1 MSKSIE
7 LSPGALTLAQL
18 RQIWQEPTVLTLPPE
33 AIGAMDASSAIV
45 AKIIREGNP
54 AYGINTGFGKLAQQR
69 IPDHD
74 LEQLQKNLILSHS
87 VGVGEPVSDAVARLI
102 MAMKIAS
109 LARGF
114 FGHTFACGHD
124 LVGYSEC
131 RRGAFHSVQ
140 GFGGRIG

>member
-54 AYGINTGFGKLAQQR
+54 AYGINTGFGTLAEVR
-69 IPDHD
+69 IDKSYAGKTP
-74 LEQLQKNLILSHS
+74 
-87 VGVGEPVSDAVARLI
+87 
-102 MAMKIAS
+102 
-109 LARGF
+109 LAPIP
-114 FGHTFACGHD
+114 A
-124 LVGYSEC
+124 
-131 RRGAFHSVQ
+131 
-140 GFGGRIG
+140 GGRK

>member
-54 AYGINTGFGKLAQQR
+54 AYGINTGFGKLSQQR

-74 LEQLQKNLILSHS
+74 LVPLQKNLMLAYSA
-87 VGVGEPVSDAVARLI
+87 GWCGPVYETWDR
-102 MAMKIAS
+102 
-109 LARGF
+109 
-114 FGHTFACGHD
+114 
-124 LVGYSEC
+124 
-131 RRGAFHSVQ
+131 
-140 GFGGRIG
+140 